1 MTRVAFNDFAEG
13 FISQCIEMGFNEHQS
28 AELLTKVA
36 ADVCAIKDDKE
47 FIKMAWNPFKMFGKG
62 PKPMPP
68 TKAFSPVARATPV
81 GPLNAPMNNM
91 RASVPRPPR
100 PGFNYGRLARNTGIA
115 AAGIGIPAAG
125 IGLWNNR
132 GPSTYEGGMPV
143 DLYDGAGGGSPGSTG
158 STTST
163 GGTNA
168 KYGPATAAAMAA
180 LGEDTGS
187 SAGGSAAAS
196 VGSSGASGGTRFDRD
211 TAGAQASIAASRSQM
226 AALDSQIAA
235 AKEAARRDPRAFAE
249 FDRLAAQRSALQVQI
264 GGAEKSINARRS
276 QAMSDE
282 TERDRQIAQMQE
294 YLATSGVA
302 NRERAGSVSESYFNR
317 QQDRKWKRRLMAP
330 YDWVTGNTRE
340 NAERLAAQRERDL
353 MMENRLKQLPSD
365 YYYPQG

>member
-1 MTRVAFNDFAEG
+1 MTKVAFNDFAEG

-36 ADVCAIKDDKE
+36 SDVCDIKDDKE
-47 FIKMAWNPFKMFGKG
+47 FIKVALKNPI
-62 PKPMPP
+62 
-68 TKAFSPVARATPV
+68 T
-81 GPLNAPMNNM
+81 
-91 RASVPRPPR
+91 
-100 PGFNYGRLARNTGIA
+100 
-115 AAGIGIPAAG
+115 AG
-125 IGLWNNR
+125 IGLAKKMWGTTPAFSRAPTGRVNFNMGAAARRMGTIGTVGAAPVGIGMWNNR
-132 GPSTYEGGMPV
+132 GPSTYEGGLPV
-143 DLYDGAGGGSPGSTG
+143 DLYDGGGGGAPGSSG
-158 STTST
+158 STSTPGAT

-180 LGEDTGS
+180 LGEDGGS
-187 SAGGSAAAS
+187 ASAGGAGAAS

-226 AALDSQIAA
+226 AALDSQLAA

-249 FDRLAAQRSALQVQI
+249 FDRLSAQRSALQAQI

-294 YLATSGVA
+294 YLASSGVR
-302 NRERAGSVSESYFNR
+302 NRERATDAAENYYNR
-317 QQDRKWKRRLMAP
+317 RQNPKWKRILMAP
-330 YDWVTGNTRE
+330 SDWVTGNTRA